1 MSKGLINEILN
12 NIADLTNLQTGEVD
26 IDIGD
31 LLIVGRLT
39 SDSGRLG
46 WTIPLGR
53 VLPKNTTITKVTG
66 EIVVRVGSHN
76 TSGLYIWRSTGAIPA
91 VFDTS
96 ENSIFL
102 DGAETS
108 RTILPSYWYLSLQG
122 ESNLYMEVVSSTSNF
137 FSGNATNGGYV
148 NNQPCSVE
156 LSKVKITV
164 DIPTNSIYVPQA
176 TITLDAPNTT
186 VVNNGSSIPGTI
198 QMYAGSIAPEGFLI
212 CDGSAI
218 NRIDYSV
225 LFSIIGQTYGAGDG
239 VTTFNIPDLRGR
251 VPLGVGTGTAED
263 ATTHALGQIAGEE
276 GHTITTEEMAAHTH
290 GSESLTG
297 SFRIRNTGSTSAGYN
312 TLTSVSGIVTKTSY
326 TWSGSHDNLG
336 TTTASNPVLETANIN
351 ATHEHDSVGS
361 DQAHNNMQPYL
372 AINYIIATGR
382 ND

>member
-76 TSGLYIWRSTGAIPA
+76 TSGLYIWRSTGATPA
-91 VFDTS
+91 IFDTS

-122 ESNLYMEVVSSTSNF
+122 ESNLYMEVVSNTSNF
-137 FSGNATNGGYV
+137 FSGNATNGDYV

-164 DIPTNSIYVPQA
+164 DIPTQSIYVPQA

-186 VVNNGSSIPGTI
+186 VVNNGSPIPGTI
-198 QMYAGSIAPEGFLI
+198 QMYAGSVAPEGFLI

-218 NRIDYSV
+218 NRIDYSI

-251 VPLGVGTGTAED
+251 VPLGVGTGTATD
-263 ATTHALGQIAGEE
+263 AT
-276 GHTITTEEMAAHTH
+276 AHTLGDQNGAETH
-290 GSESLTG
+290 TLTVNEIPSHVHKFNRQQWYSADTSSG
-297 SFRIRNTGSTSAGYN
+297 GTSSIYSWKTTTGGSTYYLYQG
-312 TLTSVSGIVTKTSY
+312 L
-326 TWSGSHDNLG
+326 
-336 TTTASNPVLETANIN
+336 
-351 ATHEHDSVGS
+351 DSTYGPTGG
-361 DQAHNNMQPYL
+361 DQAHSNMQPYL
-372 AINYIIATGR
+372 AINYIIATGK

>member
-53 VLPKNTTITKVTG
+53 ILPKNTTITKVTG

-91 VFDTS
+91 AFDTS

-122 ESNLYMEVVSSTSNF
+122 ESNLYMEVISSTSNF

-164 DIPTNSIYVPQA
+164 DIPTQSIYVPNA

-186 VVNNGSSIPGTI
+186 VVNNGSHIPGTI

-225 LFSIIGQTYGAGDG
+225 LFSIIGQTYGVGDG

-251 VPLGVGTGTAED
+251 VPLGAGTGTAES
-263 ATTHALGQIAGEE
+263 ATLHTLGDQDGEE
-276 GHTITTEEMAAHTH
+276 EHTH
-290 GSESLTG
+290 QVGMKFGSYYYSPNLESTQYGFLDL
-297 SFRIRNTGSTSAGYN
+297 RVDQSTIG
-312 TLTSVSGIVTKTSY
+312 TSVSAGSETYLVPNVLTSASKSITGGTIKKLGY
-326 TWSGSHDNLG
+326 TTIENS
-336 TTTASNPVLETANIN
+336 
-351 ATHEHDSVGS
+351 
-361 DQAHNNMQPYL
+361 MQPYL
-372 AINYIIATGR
+372 AINYIIATGK